1 MVRNELC
8 FRQIHLDFHTSP
20 LIEDVCGR
28 FNAEQY
34 ARTLAKARVNS
45 VTTFAR
51 CHHGMLYYDSKINP
65 ERIHPHLANKNLL
78 KEQIDACRKEGIK
91 VPIYTSVQWDQYTAE
106 EHPEWLCRDEEGRVA
121 SSFGGMQLPY
131 KAGFYG
137 TLCLNSPY
145 CDFLKAH
152 CKELLELFAPV
163 EGLFFDI
170 VFPVECT
177 CGYCKRKMT
186 DMGLE
191 PHLAVDRQIFAQKTV
206 DRFVVDMSGFVR
218 SISPNCRIFYNKG
231 HVGVAHRP
239 VVDAYSHFELETL
252 PSGSWGY
259 LHFPASV
266 RYARR
271 LGLDCLAQTG
281 KFHTMWGDF
290 HSFKN
295 RAALEF
301 ECFQMLAQNA
311 KCLIGDQMEPGGQ
324 LSEEVYKLI
333 GSVYEQVEKKEPW
346 CSGAVSVTE
355 IGVLTPEEFTGA
367 SMGNLPK
374 PLRGTVRMLQEG
386 GHQFDILDSLSDFTA
401 YRLLI
406 LPDCIPVGDG
416 LAAKLNRYLSEGGTL
431 IASCESGLNRDKTAF
446 SMKELG
452 VSMLPDQPLDLL
464 GKPVC
469 GRVFAQSDYADYLLP
484 EGEIGAG
491 LPHTEHAMYIRGI
504 EVKAA
509 AGAKVLAPAIAPV
522 FDRDYRHFCSHR
534 QSPSSGRYAYDGIVK
549 NGNCIY
555 FAHPIFTQYNQNAPL
570 WCKKLLLN
578 AIRMLI
584 GQPLLT
590 HNGPSAM
597 IAAVNDQKQHNR
609 RIVHLL
615 YYVPERRCEEIDI
628 IEDTVPLYN
637 ILLSLKVDK
646 EVEGVYCVPQNIKLA
661 FTAAGHT
668 VSFSVPEVIGHQ
680 MVEIRYK

>member
-1 MVRNELC
+1 MVNDELC

-20 LIEDVCGR
+20 FIKDICDK
-28 FNAEQY
+28 FDAEQY
-34 ARTLAKARVNS
+34 ARTLVKAHVNS
-45 VTTFAR
+45 ITTFAR
-51 CHHGMLYYDSKINP
+51 CHHGMIYYDSKLNP
-65 ERIHPHLANKNLL
+65 ERIHPHLANKNFL
-78 KEQIDACRKEGIK
+78 KEQINACHKVGIK

-106 EHPEWLCRDEEGRVA
+106 EHPEWLCRDEESRVA

-145 CDFLKAH
+145 RDFLKAH
-152 CKELLELFAPV
+152 CRELLELFAPV
-163 EGLFFDI
+163 DGIFFDI

-177 CGYCKRKMT
+177 CSYCRKIML
-186 DMGLE
+186 DMGLK
-191 PHLAVDRQIFAQKTV
+191 PHLAVDRSVFAQKSI
-206 DRFVVDMSGFVR
+206 DRFVVEFSSFVR
-218 SISPNCRIFYNKG
+218 SISPDCRIFYNKG
-231 HVGVAHRP
+231 HVGVAQRP
-239 VVDAYSHFELETL
+239 VVGAYTHFELETL

-266 RYARR
+266 RYARN

-295 RAALEF
+295 KAALEF
-301 ECFQMLAQNA
+301 ECFHMLAQNA
-311 KCLIGDQMEPGGQ
+311 KCLIGDQMEPNGQ
-324 LSEEVYKLI
+324 LSEDVYKLI

-346 CSGAVSVTE
+346 CSRAVPVTE

-374 PLRGTVRMLQEG
+374 PLRGAVRMLQEG
-386 GHQFDILDSLSDFTA
+386 GHQFDVLDSASDFTA

-406 LPDCIPVGDG
+406 LPDCIPVDDV
-416 LAAKLNRYLSEGGTL
+416 LSTKLNRYISSGGAL
-431 IASCESGLNRDKTAF
+431 IASCESGLNREKTGF
-446 SMKELG
+446 SINNLG
-452 VSMLPDQPLDLL
+452 VSLLPHQPLDLF
-464 GKPVC
+464 GEPVC
-469 GRVFAQSDYADYLLP
+469 GRVFAQNDYADYIVP
-484 EGEIGAG
+484 EGEIGSG
-491 LPHTEHAMYIRGI
+491 LPCTEHVMYIRGT
-504 EVKAA
+504 EVKAV
-509 AGAKVLAPAIAPV
+509 AGAKVLARAVASV
-522 FDRDYRHFCSHR
+522 FERDYRHFCSHR
-534 QSPSSGRYAYDGIVK
+534 QSPSSGKYVYDGIVK

-555 FAHPIFTQYNQNAPL
+555 FSHPIFTQYNQNAPF

-578 AIRMLI
+578 AIQMLI
-584 GQPLLT
+584 GQPLLK

-597 IAAVNDQKQHNR
+597 ITAINDQKQYNR

-637 ILLSLKVDK
+637 IMLSVKVDK
-646 EVEGVYCVPQNIKLA
+646 EVDGVYCVPQNTKLVYNV
-661 FTAAGHT
+661 TDH
-668 VSFSVPEVIGHQ
+668 VLNVNIPEIVGHQ
-680 MVEIRYK
+680 MIEIRYR